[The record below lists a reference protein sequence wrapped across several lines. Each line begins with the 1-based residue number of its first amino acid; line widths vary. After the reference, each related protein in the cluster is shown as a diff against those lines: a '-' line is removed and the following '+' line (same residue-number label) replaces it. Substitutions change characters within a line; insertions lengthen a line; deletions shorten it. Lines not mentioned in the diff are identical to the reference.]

1 MKKLL
6 ILLVLFFAL
15 LISSSFAA
23 ITGCTEIAGGITECT
38 GALSGT
44 TLDTSNTSIWIHD
57 ATHTSGLIRLNTT
70 LVNGYINI
78 SNFTVTSAST
88 VGYWYSEDIYI
99 NHLTYAATG
108 GTGSTGSTGYN
119 NDAGGSAGDGGPGE
133 AGGTSYLT
141 INSTINSV
149 NNLTVSVYGGTG
161 GTGGTGGSCSQNSC
175 TAGGGGTGGN
185 GGAVKLIIHSIDTL
199 DFLNNTEIYIKGG
212 TGGKGGTTGNCQR
225 GGGGWSP
232 DYCRATGTGGIG
244 GSTIITVSGEDM
256 RLKEGWSKFTSTGG
270 ATGNF
275 DCSGCQYNSG
285 YGPVGGVGTS
295 TVIYNIFQQ
304 IGFDTFN
311 LSYYNPSS
319 SILNFTNEDE
329 VKIGF
334 FNTSEILYATDI
346 YCTASNIIYG
356 NDSTVTAPD
365 AELDWTNCP
374 AYADGNI
381 TYLTYEE
388 FFGELRNFNL
398 SINNTVVYETAGLTG
413 PTEVDIN
420 ITVVN
425 NFLDN
430 CTADANGLCDMPI
443 SSFASNDGTLN
454 ISNVV
459 LEIEDYSNLTCNFYL
474 NDTINSTQ
482 ELQYNETIFNT
493 TSTSALEN
501 NLDYDWQQTCYSKG
515 TNYAGEEFN
524 HSGIVKVGDI
534 NPVTWDVVNNS
545 QISPDITIVGLF
557 NDTRGDPVATHN
569 FSLNVTDTNGVTEYT
584 IETNSTGGFTKQLS
598 LLPGFNNISYFIKL
612 GTQSWEDIGLFEV
625 FVFNQSTVLN
635 SPSNN
640 SYFYYNNENET
651 YSEVVTNYTWTNK
664 DLVVNDL
671 NCMLYIDDIYNLSES
686 FSPPDNSTT
695 STFIKNFT
703 EGVYNLGVAC
713 NDTTNSVLTLSNIS
727 KITVTGTSILLDD
740 INLNRTYEYGSIANV
755 TIIAN
760 DSLNTCADVYIL
772 GYGIDYVCD
781 TDSPFSFSI
790 NLSDYIALDYFTDGI
805 SSLLHYFR
813 VKTYS
818 LFNATMPNYI
828 DVLEASLD
836 LTGNYS
842 ESSITY
848 FDDWATN
855 DTSKEYIF
863 TSNENTLLNMSFRSV
878 KILQSAYF
886 SVYSTEASI
895 LYIDIC
901 NDGTVDTTATSTFF
915 STTPIQLDIDAINDC
930 TNESL
935 DISVVPFALNFTTGG
950 NVTISVVDFVLSEQ
964 VYPEDITL
972 DVNNDEL
979 VDFSLPGELVG
990 QLGAVST
997 FSDGDTSKDFSSNT
1011 STVESF
1017 MFNISVPRNLQYTTY
1032 TIALSSI
1039 SDTDLFDEDFKDN
1052 DYINTSTTTANVETF
1067 WGQVKNGL
1075 SAGSPTES
1083 WIYSKE
1089 IPSYVTNITSI
1100 TNIVSTDEDNTN
1112 AATYFWLSSNNGTNW
1127 TEMEENDDTTIA
1139 VPGDHVYWKAR
1150 LTTDTLAYAY
1160 IYNLELTGLGYA
1172 PTNLSI
1178 DVGNDGSLDW
1188 NITGRY
1194 SGDLTDIVLDS
1205 DTIEAAISG
1214 CNTTLCTVQNNFT
1227 FTGVAELRLSLM
1239 NVVYSTDDV
1248 NIPTEVLNAY
1258 LNNEKTNRVLV
1269 TNFNDSETYK
1279 LFNTSTIAYID
1290 IPDDVIVDTANITI
1304 VGGYS

>member
-557 NDTRGDPVATHN
+557 NDTRGDPVASHM
-569 FSLNVTDTNGVTEYT
+569 FSLNITDPTGVTEYNIT
-584 IETNSTGGFTKQLS
+584 TNVDGEFTKTLN
-598 LLPGFNNISYFIKL
+598 LVPGYNNISYLIKL
-612 GTQSWEDIGLFEV
+612 GTQSWEDIGLFEL
-625 FVFNQSTVLN
+625 FVYNQSTDLTY
-635 SPSNN
+635 PANN
-640 SYFYYNNENET
+640 TYYYYENATEESYPLD
-651 YSEVVTNYTWTNK
+651 VNYTWTNNGL
-664 DLVVNDL
+664 D
-671 NCMLYIDDIYNLSES
+671 
-686 FSPPDNSTT
+686 
-695 STFIKNFT
+695 
-703 EGVYNLGVAC
+703 VYNLTCSLYVNDVINQTTNYGVSSDPVLCYQEDATVATAC
-713 NDTTNSVLTLSNIS
+713 GGLDNGTYSVVPNYFYINYTVPSDAITDNVSWAVQHGELAAYNITVPELCVLEDPLQLRFYSYSDIVLRNYSSYGQCYNGTEWETISTVLSNSSGKYVNVSYEVTEDSLHDGLWNTFSEYVIGGIINLIYPGEDEAINITFVGAGVNESLYFNISNSLNITNASFDFSGINSINDT
-727 KITVTGTSILLDD
+727 
-740 INLNRTYEYGSIANV
+740 R
-755 TIIAN
+755 
-760 DSLNTCADVYIL
+760 
-772 GYGIDYVCD
+772 
-781 TDSPFSFSI
+781 I
-790 NLSDYIALDYFTDGI
+790 NLSSTPILFIDGELTNNNVTLDN
-805 SSLLHYFR
+805 
-813 VKTYS
+813 
-818 LFNATMPNYI
+818 FN
-828 DVLEASLD
+828 
-836 LTGNYS
+836 
-842 ESSITY
+842 
-848 FDDWATN
+848 
-855 DTSKEYIF
+855 
-863 TSNENTLLNMSFRSV
+863 TSN
-878 KILQSAYF
+878 I
-886 SVYSTEASI
+886 
-895 LYIDIC
+895 
-901 NDGTVDTTATSTFF
+901 
-915 STTPIQLDIDAINDC
+915 IQ
-930 TNESL
+930 
-935 DISVVPFALNFTTGG
+935 
-950 NVTISVVDFVLSEQ
+950 
-964 VYPEDITL
+964 
-972 DVNNDEL
+972 
-979 VDFSLPGELVG
+979 
-990 QLGAVST
+990 
-997 FSDGDTSKDFSSNT
+997 
-1011 STVESF
+1011 
-1017 MFNISVPRNLQYTTY
+1017 
-1032 TIALSSI
+1032 
-1039 SDTDLFDEDFKDN
+1039 
-1052 DYINTSTTTANVETF
+1052 
-1067 WGQVKNGL
+1067 
-1075 SAGSPTES
+1075 
-1083 WIYSKE
+1083 
-1089 IPSYVTNITSI
+1089 
-1100 TNIVSTDEDNTN
+1100 
-1112 AATYFWLSSNNGTNW
+1112 
-1127 TEMEENDDTTIA
+1127 
-1139 VPGDHVYWKAR
+1139 
-1150 LTTDTLAYAY
+1150 
-1160 IYNLELTGLGYA
+1160 
-1172 PTNLSI
+1172 
-1178 DVGNDGSLDW
+1178 
-1188 NITGRY
+1188 
-1194 SGDLTDIVLDS
+1194 
-1205 DTIEAAISG
+1205 
-1214 CNTTLCTVQNNFT
+1214 NFT
-1227 FTGVAELRLSLM
+1227 FVGGDNQTG
-1239 NVVYSTDDV
+1239 
-1248 NIPTEVLNAY
+1248 Y
-1258 LNNEKTNRVLV
+1258 LNIFGRN
-1269 TNFNDSETYK
+1269 
-1279 LFNTSTIAYID
+1279 
-1290 IPDDVIVDTANITI
+1290 NITNGTI
-1304 VGGYS
+1304 NLTSYDNLVNFTVTINGEHVE

>member
-1 MKKLL
+1 MKNKTFL
-6 ILLVLFFAL
+6 IVLIIIL
-15 LISSSFAA
+15 CSSFGLGSTSFN
-23 ITGCTEIAGGITECT
+23 ISTTGNISETSLEINGVTANCVTIQKCELT
-38 GALSGT
+38 GANSSVIYKTLLFGT
-44 TLDTSNTSIWIHD
+44 DGTDARAMSPYINGSISIDDDNYYGYKAYAFGHIK
-57 ATHTSGLIRLNTT
+57 TSGSNIEDTVLYYNTT
-70 LVNGYINI
+70 LFDSPVNLTLWGAVYKTTDGDSGVVNDLWDGATPWIGNWAIGSTAGLYDYTLNPQNYYSSSIVNGYASGNNDGVANGQYAKSFIIANTSNVTTDLINTRGDTTTNWSI
-78 SNFTVTSAST
+78 SFNITFEKIPS
-88 VGYWYSEDIYI
+88 DL
-99 NHLTYAATG
+99 N
-108 GTGSTGSTGYN
+108 GSTIVN
-119 NDAGGSAGDGGPGE
+119 MVDAIN
-133 AGGTSYLT
+133 SYL
-141 INSTINSV
+141 STCELDSV
-149 NNLTVSVYGGTG
+149 
-161 GTGGTGGSCSQNSC
+161 
-175 TAGGGGTGGN
+175 
-185 GGAVKLIIHSIDTL
+185 
-199 DFLNNTEIYIKGG
+199 
-212 TGGKGGTTGNCQR
+212 GNCQVPIIFHSDSA
-225 GGGGWSP
+225 GVLETQELEINYTITDPTTVDFADTMMSEL
-232 DYCRATGTGGIG
+232 
-244 GSTIITVSGEDM
+244 ST
-256 RLKEGWSKFTSTGG
+256 
-270 ATGNF
+270 
-275 DCSGCQYNSG
+275 
-285 YGPVGGVGTS
+285 
-295 TVIYNIFQQ
+295 
-304 IGFDTFN
+304 
-311 LSYYNPSS
+311 
-319 SILNFTNEDE
+319 
-329 VKIGF
+329 
-334 FNTSEILYATDI
+334 
-346 YCTASNIIYG
+346 
-356 NDSTVTAPD
+356 
-365 AELDWTNCP
+365 
-374 AYADGNI
+374 
-381 TYLTYEE
+381 
-388 FFGELRNFNL
+388 
-398 SINNTVVYETAGLTG
+398 
-413 PTEVDIN
+413 
-420 ITVVN
+420 
-425 NFLDN
+425 
-430 CTADANGLCDMPI
+430 CTADANFMCSIP
-443 SSFASNDGTLN
+443 LN
-454 ISNVV
+454 ISSNSSGT
-459 LEIEDYSNLTCNFYL
+459 LELSDFNLSYEGDWRSV
-474 NDTINSTQ
+474 NDDVT
-482 ELQYNETIFNT
+482 EATIFEEAVWWR
-493 TSTSALEN
+493 SPS
-501 NLDYDWQQTCYSKG
+501 SI
-515 TNYAGEEFN
+515 TNYSGNFTNNYSEGEY
-524 HSGIVKVGDI
+524 D
-534 NPVTWDVVNNS
+534 
-545 QISPDITIVGLF
+545 L
-557 NDTRGDPVATHN
+557 
-569 FSLNVTDTNGVTEYT
+569 GVT
-584 IETNSTGGFTKQLS
+584 
-598 LLPGFNNISYFIKL
+598 
-612 GTQSWEDIGLFEV
+612 
-625 FVFNQSTVLN
+625 
-635 SPSNN
+635 
-640 SYFYYNNENET
+640 
-651 YSEVVTNYTWTNK
+651 
-664 DLVVNDL
+664 
-671 NCMLYIDDIYNLSES
+671 
-686 FSPPDNSTT
+686 
-695 STFIKNFT
+695 
-703 EGVYNLGVAC
+703 C

-727 KITVTGTSILLDD
+727 TVTVTGVSIALDGLD
-740 INLNRTYEYGSIANV
+740 INRTYEYGSVANV
-755 TIIAN
+755 TIVAN
-760 DSLNTCADVYIL
+760 DSLNTCANVYIL
-772 GYGIDYVCD
+772 GYGIDYACS
-781 TDSPFSFSI
+781 TDSSFSFLV
-790 NLSDYIALDYFTDGI
+790 NLSDYVALDYFTTGI
-805 SSLLHYFR
+805 SNILHYFR

-818 LFNATMPNYI
+818 MFNATMPNYI
-828 DVLEASLD
+828 DILEGSLD

-842 ESSITY
+842 ESTVTY
-848 FDDWATN
+848 FNDWETN
-855 DTSKEYIF
+855 QTEETYDF
-863 TSNENTLLNMSFRSV
+863 VSNENTLLNMSFRSAKEV
-878 KILQSAYF
+878 QSAYF
-886 SVYSTEASI
+886 SVYSTEASV

-901 NDGTVDTTATSTFF
+901 NDGSVDTTATSTFF
-915 STTPIQLDIDAINDC
+915 STTPIQLDIEAINNC

-1227 FTGVAELRLSLM
+1227 FTGVAELRLSSM